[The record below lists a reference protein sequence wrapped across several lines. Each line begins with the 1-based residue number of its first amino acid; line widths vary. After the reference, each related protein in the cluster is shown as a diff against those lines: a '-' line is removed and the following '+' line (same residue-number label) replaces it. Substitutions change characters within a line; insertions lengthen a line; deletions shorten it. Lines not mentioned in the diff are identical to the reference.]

1 MKEKKEIKKEINNK
15 IIKKKSNPIKPVN
28 FESELLSYSE
38 NILININERNKIIT
52 KKNNYNLVKI
62 YYKDIDKYAL
72 IKLIK
77 NLNPEIFN
85 EIRYFHNYKTEKLTL
100 EIINKSIKIYKK
112 DELII
117 RENLNLIIFIIKI
130 GFIKGMSYDVI
141 ITFKYLIKLIK
152 EYNLNGIEEL
162 NKFIKYLNK
171 NLKNEFIYK
180 GNEIKLEE
188 KSFLNVFDYLIEILN
203 IFPFSYINYKII
215 ENLLFYKKIKVKK
228 ILNKFF
234 KKNSSIEFLKAL
246 IKNLNLFFIDLL
258 VLFNYEDVF
267 IEIFNEIF
275 FKGELINNEYISN
288 EMESNSIYS
297 NKIHNSLFK
306 ENFHNVFLLKLLLTT
321 SLNKIHKVY
330 NINLIFKK
338 SLIIFNKYFSFLMN
352 LFSETRKFHEKN
364 KGIEFSLKEINYFYN
379 LINLLIKFFKNNLL
393 IKKSEIRLFFIKQK
407 LIKENQNI
415 LLAETK
421 ELYQKNL
428 KETELFCRIFNGF
441 IIFLNNFINENFNIF
456 IRKYLRNSKKNN
468 ISLCFYLN
476 FFINNFKNEKL
487 LDLKSLFFLILN
499 PNFNLFHK
507 YLFIQFLKNLTQNYL
522 INCIFKDKLFSKNYS
537 INNFNIIYGGFF
549 QQIRKLYLIESLNV
563 DIKEFFISFSSFENI
578 FIENNKDISLFIKR
592 ENILNM
598 ECINGKESDDIDL
611 FNQFGEFIEYRSDQ
625 STIQVQ
631 LEVSRLCLDPFE

>member
-15 IIKKKSNPIKPVN
+15 KIKKKSNPIKPVN

-297 NKIHNSLFK
+297 NKIYNSLFK
-306 ENFHNVFLLKLLLTT
+306 ENLHNVFLLKLLLTT